1 MSHSVR
7 KHLKLDIEA
16 YDGTIRRFIPGYEEM
31 IATAADAVA
40 SVSPAHVLDL
50 GGGTGAL
57 AAALLERTSAT
68 VVELIDVD
76 NEMLTRARIRLVE
89 CRERARFSQQDFF
102 EELPSC
108 DAVMASLAL
117 HHVPTLKAKTEL
129 FTRIHE
135 CLAPGGILVN
145 ADVTVPDDDAQR
157 TAAYKT
163 WADHLVAHRI
173 TRADAKAHFERWA
186 DEDTYFSLEEELAA
200 LSKAGFEAK
209 CVWQQDVSTVVVG
222 TKR

>member
-31 IATAADAVA
+31 IATAADSVA
-40 SVSPAHVLDL
+40 SVSPTHVLDL

-57 AAALLERTSAT
+57 AAAVLERTTDT
-68 VVELIDVD
+68 VVEVIDVD
-76 NEMLTRARIRLVE
+76 EEMLSRARIRLVE
-89 CRERARFSQQDFF
+89 CKDRAQFTPRDFF
-102 EELPSC
+102 AALPAC

-117 HHVPTLKAKTEL
+117 HHVSTLDAKTEL

-145 ADVTVPDDDAQR
+145 ADVTMPAAEPQR
-157 TAAYKT
+157 SAAYQA
-163 WADHLVAHRI
+163 WADHLMANRI

-200 LSKAGFEAK
+200 LSNAGFEAE
-209 CVWQQDVSTVVVG
+209 CVWQQGVSTVVVG